1 MHQEEFSIEIHAPK
15 ERVWETLWNDRTFR
29 DWANLIDEGMYM
41 KGELIEGEEVQFISG
56 LNGYGVTSMVEKLEP
71 YSFVLLRMLVD
82 TKESGE
88 ALREEEWTGGS
99 ESYALNEEGEVTTLT
114 LTTDVPPTQEVTMRE
129 RLPKALARVKEL
141 AEA

>member
-15 ERVWETLWNDRTFR
+15 ERVWETLWNDVTFR

-56 LNGYGVTSMVEKLEP
+56 INGYGVTSVVEKLEP